1 MPQTAIFEACLA
13 RFRPITMT
21 TMAALLGALPLAIA
35 TGAGAEL
42 RRPRLPSLAV
52 CCFPDPDALFDAG
65 DLSTNE

>member
-13 RFRPITMT
+13 RFRPI